1 MGEVKQMPK
10 DKTASHIKIDLAM
23 KAEFLE
29 KGFAG
34 ASIRSIGER
43 AGMTSAA
50 LYRHYTNK
58 EDMFSSLVEPLINDM
73 DMWTKRHKSVKYSL
87 VDSQADTGV
96 FFGESFIDMITEVV
110 LPQKDRLILLMNCS
124 QGTKYENFLHDLVEK
139 NQKDLTD
146 ALEYLRKHGYPAREM
161 SEEEIHMLLSAYLTA
176 IIEPII
182 HGYPQE
188 KIKSYLLSV
197 NEFFMPGW
205 KNIMGSS

>member
-1 MGEVKQMPK
+1 MPK

-58 EDMFSSLVEPLINDM
+58 EDMFSSLVDPLINDM
-73 DMWTKRHKSVKYSL
+73 DTWLNRHQSEKYSL
-87 VDSQADTGV
+87 VDSQADKGV

-124 QGTKYENFLHDLVEK
+124 QGTKYENFLHDFVEN
-139 NQKDLTD
+139 NQKDLTNT
-146 ALEYLRKHGYPAREM
+146 LVYMRKHGYPAKEM

-182 HGYPQE
+182 HGYSQD
-188 KIKSYLLSV
+188 KIKRYLCSI
-197 NEFFMPGW
+197 NEFFIPGW
-205 KNIMGSS
+205 KKIMGLS

>member
-58 EDMFSSLVEPLINDM
+58 EDMFSSLVDPLINDM
-73 DMWTKRHKSVKYSL
+73 DTWMERHKAEKYSL
-87 VDSQADTGV
+87 VDSQADKGV
-96 FFGESFIDMITEVV
+96 LFGESFIDMITEVV
-110 LPQKDRLILLMNCS
+110 LPQKDKLILLINCS
-124 QGTKYENFLHDLVEK
+124 QGTKYESFLHDFVEK
-139 NQKDLTD
+139 NQKAVTN
-146 ALEYLRKHGYPAREM
+146 ALVYMRDHGYPAREM
-161 SEEEIHMLLSAYLTA
+161 GEEEIHMLLSAYLTA

-182 HGYPQE
+182 HGYSQD
-188 KIKSYLLSV
+188 KIKSYLCSV

-205 KNIMGSS
+205 KNIMGLS

>member
-146 ALEYLRKHGYPAREM
+146 ALVYMRKHGYPAREM

-188 KIKSYLLSV
+188 KIKSYLFSV

-205 KNIMGSS
+205 KNIMGLS

>member
-1 MGEVKQMPK
+1 MPK

-87 VDSQADTGV
+87 VDSQADTGI
-96 FFGESFIDMITEVV
+96 FFW
-110 LPQKDRLILLMNCS
+110 RIL
-124 QGTKYENFLHDLVEK
+124 Y
-139 NQKDLTD
+139 
-146 ALEYLRKHGYPAREM
+146 
-161 SEEEIHMLLSAYLTA
+161 
-176 IIEPII
+176 
-182 HGYPQE
+182 
-188 KIKSYLLSV
+188 
-197 NEFFMPGW
+197 
-205 KNIMGSS
+205 

>member
-1 MGEVKQMPK
+1 MPK

-58 EDMFSSLVEPLINDM
+58 EDMFSSLVDPLINDM
-73 DMWTKRHKSVKYSL
+73 DKWMERHKAEKCSL
-87 VDSQADTGV
+87 VDSQADRGTL
-96 FFGESFIDMITEVV
+96 FGESFIDMITEVV
-110 LPQKDRLILLMNCS
+110 LPQKDKLILLINCS
-124 QGTKYENFLHDLVEK
+124 QGTKYESFLHDFVEK
-139 NQKDLTD
+139 NQKAVTN
-146 ALEYLRKHGYPAREM
+146 ALVYMKQHGYPAREM

-182 HGYPQE
+182 HGYSQD
-188 KIKSYLLSV
+188 KIKSYLFSV

-205 KNIMGSS
+205 KNIMGLS

>member
-1 MGEVKQMPK
+1 MPK

-58 EDMFSSLVEPLINDM
+58 EDMFSSLVDPLINDM
-73 DMWTKRHKSVKYSL
+73 DTWMERHKAEKCSL
-87 VDSQADTGV
+87 VDSQADRGTL
-96 FFGESFIDMITEVV
+96 FGESFIDMITEVV
-110 LPQKDRLILLMNCS
+110 LPQKDKLILLINCS
-124 QGTKYENFLHDLVEK
+124 QGTKYESFLHDFVEK
-139 NQKDLTD
+139 NQKAVTN
-146 ALEYLRKHGYPAREM
+146 ALVYMKQHGYPAREM

-182 HGYPQE
+182 HGYSQD
-188 KIKSYLLSV
+188 KIKSYLFSV

-205 KNIMGSS
+205 KNIMGLS

>member
-1 MGEVKQMPK
+1 MPK
-10 DKTASHIKIDLAM
+10 DKTASHIKIDRAM

-73 DMWTKRHKSVKYSL
+73 DTWMKRHKAEKYSL
-87 VDSQADTGV
+87 VESQADKGV
-96 FFGESFIDMITEVV
+96 LFGESFIDMITDVV
-110 LPQKDRLILLMNCS
+110 LPQKDKLILLINCS
-124 QGTKYENFLHDLVEK
+124 QGTKYESFLHDFVEK
-139 NQKDLTD
+139 NQKAVTN
-146 ALEYLRKHGYPAREM
+146 ALVYMRQHGYPAKEM

-182 HGYPQE
+182 HGYSQE
-188 KIKSYLLSV
+188 KIKSYLL
-197 NEFFMPGW
+197 F
-205 KNIMGSS
+205 